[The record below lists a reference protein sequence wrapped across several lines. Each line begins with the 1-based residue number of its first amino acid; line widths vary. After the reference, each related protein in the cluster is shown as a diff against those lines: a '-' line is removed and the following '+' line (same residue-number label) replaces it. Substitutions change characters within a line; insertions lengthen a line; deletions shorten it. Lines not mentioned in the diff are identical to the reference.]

1 MLNHVELLGRL
12 AQEPEIR
19 YTQSGTPVASFDL
32 AVQVPSKNKDA
43 APDYIPIVCWRERAE
58 FCGRY
63 LSKGRQIVVEG
74 RISTRKWKDEK
85 TGQNRKAV
93 EVVASN
99 IYFADSNGGNANGN
113 AKRSRLLHN
122 VADINA
128 GNIPGGPSSPGKPK
142 EDKNMLI
149 INIVLALVAAL
160 LLFGVIGEKDGLR
173 QQNITIAFV
182 AVIVLIIAL
191 NRFF

>member
-43 APDYIPIVCWRERAE
+43 ALDYIPIVCWRERAE

-113 AKRSRLLHN
+113 PQPAN
-122 VADINA
+122 NDGFMDI
-128 GNIPGGPSSPGKPK
+128 P
-142 EDKNMLI
+142 D
-149 INIVLALVAAL
+149 
-160 LLFGVIGEKDGLR
+160 DGQLPF
-173 QQNITIAFV
+173 N
-182 AVIVLIIAL
+182 
-191 NRFF
+191 

>member
-1 MLNHVELLGRL
+1 M
-12 AQEPEIR
+12 
-19 YTQSGTPVASFDL
+19 ASFDL

-113 AKRSRLLHN
+113 SQPAN
-122 VADINA
+122 N
-128 GNIPGGPSSPGKPK
+128 
-142 EDKNMLI
+142 
-149 INIVLALVAAL
+149 
-160 LLFGVIGEKDGLR
+160 DGFMDVPDDGQLPF
-173 QQNITIAFV
+173 N
-182 AVIVLIIAL
+182 
-191 NRFF
+191 

>member
-12 AQEPEIR
+12 VQEPEIR
-19 YTQSGTPVASFDL
+19 YTQSGTAVASFDL

-113 AKRSRLLHN
+113 PQPAN
-122 VADINA
+122 NDGFMDI
-128 GNIPGGPSSPGKPK
+128 P
-142 EDKNMLI
+142 D
-149 INIVLALVAAL
+149 
-160 LLFGVIGEKDGLR
+160 DGQLPF
-173 QQNITIAFV
+173 N
-182 AVIVLIIAL
+182 
-191 NRFF
+191 

>member
-1 MLNHVELLGRL
+1 MELLGRL

-58 FCGRY
+58 FCGHY

-113 AKRSRLLHN
+113 PQPANNDGFMDIPDDGQTGGTLRPNQKQTTKGG
-122 VADINA
+122 ADSGMDPNSPTTERPPQGA
-128 GNIPGGPSSPGKPK
+128 GCC
-142 EDKNMLI
+142 
-149 INIVLALVAAL
+149 
-160 LLFGVIGEKDGLR
+160 
-173 QQNITIAFV
+173 
-182 AVIVLIIAL
+182 
-191 NRFF
+191 

>member
-1 MLNHVELLGRL
+1 MKKQKVQAKINLEALAGGAFAEKLNEALM
-12 AQEPEIR
+12 
-19 YTQSGTPVASFDL
+19 
-32 AVQVPSKNKDA
+32 
-43 APDYIPIVCWRERAE
+43 
-58 FCGRY
+58 
-63 LSKGRQIVVEG
+63 
-74 RISTRKWKDEK
+74 
-85 TGQNRKAV
+85 
-93 EVVASN
+93 
-99 IYFADSNGGNANGN
+99 
-113 AKRSRLLHN
+113 N

>member
-19 YTQSGTPVASFDL
+19 YTQGGTPVASFDL

-85 TGQNRKAV
+85 NRT
-93 EVVASN
+93 EPQSR
-99 IYFADSNGGNANGN
+99 GGHGLEH
-113 AKRSRLLHN
+113 LLR
-122 VADINA
+122 
-128 GNIPGGPSSPGKPK
+128 
-142 EDKNMLI
+142 
-149 INIVLALVAAL
+149 
-160 LLFGVIGEKDGLR
+160 R
-173 QQNITIAFV
+173 QQRRQRKWQFSA
-182 AVIVLIIAL
+182 
-191 NRFF
+191 RQQ

>member
-85 TGQNRKAV
+85 TGRHGSGSILRKW
-93 EVVASN
+93 N
-99 IYFADSNGGNANGN
+99 H
-113 AKRSRLLHN
+113 RSR
-122 VADINA
+122 
-128 GNIPGGPSSPGKPK
+128 SPQRRA
-142 EDKNMLI
+142 ELYRDR
-149 INIVLALVAAL
+149 
-160 LLFGVIGEKDGLR
+160 D
-173 QQNITIAFV
+173 
-182 AVIVLIIAL
+182 
-191 NRFF
+191 

>member
-19 YTQSGTPVASFDL
+19 YTQSGTAVASFDL

-85 TGQNRKAV
+85 TGQEATQMAILSPPTTTDSWTYRTTDSFLLTNNTDRRTTAGQTGGTLRPNQKQTTKGG
-93 EVVASN
+93 
-99 IYFADSNGGNANGN
+99 ADSGMDPNSPTTERPPQG
-113 AKRSRLLHN
+113 
-122 VADINA
+122 A
-128 GNIPGGPSSPGKPK
+128 GCC
-142 EDKNMLI
+142 
-149 INIVLALVAAL
+149 
-160 LLFGVIGEKDGLR
+160 
-173 QQNITIAFV
+173 
-182 AVIVLIIAL
+182 
-191 NRFF
+191 